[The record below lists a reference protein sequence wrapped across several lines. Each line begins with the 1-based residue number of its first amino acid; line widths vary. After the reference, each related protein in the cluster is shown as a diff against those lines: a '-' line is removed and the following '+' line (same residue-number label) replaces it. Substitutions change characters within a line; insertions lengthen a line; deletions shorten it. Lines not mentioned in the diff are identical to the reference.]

1 MLVLAVVINR
11 EIGVWESDLS
21 TFVRDKYSGTMPPG
35 VSSVIEMFPL
45 PAWKGI
51 TDFVNREGV
60 LLAIQPVSPVPAP
73 APSSTPSGGIDSNK
87 RPAGPCF
94 IFLQHG
100 YCRVKRCRYRH
111 DLADLAAPVAG
122 STGNNHHGSA

>member
-1 MLVLAVVINR
+1 
-11 EIGVWESDLS
+11 
-21 TFVRDKYSGTMPPG
+21 
-35 VSSVIEMFPL
+35 MFPL

-60 LLAIQPVSPVPAP
+60 LLAVQPVSPVPAP
-73 APSSTPSGGIDSNK
+73 APSSTPSGGIDSKK

-100 YCRVKRCRYRH
+100 YCRVKRH
-111 DLADLAAPVAG
+111 DLTDLAAPVAG
-122 STGNNHHGSA
+122 STGNNHYGSA